1 MTIKLDQI
9 SDAILN
15 APGGAILALSFIP
28 GGNIDTTSTSFVDIT
43 ESTGSFSVAVAGTYT
58 VIFCTQCF
66 LVSGSAESTNFRLV
80 IDAGT
85 GSEQIVGPD
94 DATWRIFHNEAGEQ
108 HPSTMATTVNLTS
121 GGHTIKTQWRRSAGS
136 NTHRMDG
143 NDYTRVLLVGSG
155 GSGAGGSISNRTTRA
170 TNLTVSGTITPDA
183 RQEVTEL
190 TQSISTVAGESVLAV
205 FNGLAYYDQA
215 GPATITCYA
224 SLYIDSSLV
233 QETTVNIDSNGDW
246 ANLNFSYVTTSLT
259 AGSHIFVLKVSRAT
273 SSQPT
278 WTLSANCR
286 LDTFRFRG
294 GLIPIQKDGT
304 DIVTSPRALN
314 FQGSAVTI
322 DSTTNVANIRLNEA
336 LTTPT
341 QTVMLINNTVSSTRT
356 TTSSS
361 FSDIDAN
368 LSATITIPYTGT
380 YQLQLNVGGLY
391 DPSAGCEVRFAVLVD
406 SVIVTTNDKRWEGS
420 LAPSRENFSCQEPA
434 TLTAGSHTFKLQW
447 KRSSGVGTVTAD
459 TVCHF
464 TLQAFLLTGSGAGGI
479 LTSTSSTSGNVSV
492 STVSPTWTD
501 VYTLSEIV
509 CSNTE
514 SIQFSVSSQARMDSG
529 GTIACMQL
537 RLYDTSTSLVIGSGP
552 VATSTS
558 LTEYQNLSYVVCP
571 SLALGSHIVKLQATA
586 TSAGTSPWTVNFA
599 NTCVTRFRGGLVP
612 VQKDGAL
619 ILDKPSAFDFTGS
632 GVQVTNIG
640 GTAKVSLVGAGGSIE
655 DPAFFSYQVGQQSW
669 SVFSGNYSV
678 GGKFICKFPCK
689 IKGATIYTRISGAH
703 TIRARLW
710 NTSGVAVRT
719 IDISCSGP
727 GWYRGLFDSYYDI
740 AQADVGKI
748 FTISQWHTAGTY
760 CNEDDA
766 SDIQEGTIGIGKAY
780 VAVSRSNY
788 YAAGDAF
795 PNSYA
800 SGKSYP
806 VDPII
811 EVNGDPSGFVFPE
824 NIPILEYNSASV
836 VNIKAVAGASTT
848 INALLNN
855 GARYTY
861 NGTLTVNLTV
871 SGLGG
876 IDIGSEASSTW
887 YYIYLVPSGVNGQL
901 GAIASITAP
910 TTGPTGYSVW
920 RYIGAIRNDSSSNII
935 KFYQVEN
942 CFEYATNV
950 QPIPFTGAG
959 SADTSLQTLSLT
971 SYIPATASQ
980 VHLGGYIQVN
990 SAGTMYFFSDGD
1002 AIVTS
1007 SATRWDSSHSR
1018 LGGNA
1023 AAEID
1028 HLNAWIPTTGTK
1040 QVGYFREVAYSQCR
1054 VDCFGWKD
1062 GFISNLTS
1070 QNQAQYTP
1078 DTKLSRLVYSSA
1090 SAINI
1095 MPEFG
1100 QPTTSRLTFQ
1110 DGKQRYYNGTL
1121 AWSFTNGVADLGLDT
1136 GTEASSTWYYMYA
1149 VPKSGDDSQFSVRA
1163 SITSPI
1169 TGPTGYT
1176 NFVYLGAFRNNSS
1189 SDIVK
1194 FYQSKNEFSFAAQ
1207 QNVQDQSNPSSEAS
1221 PVEVDLSS
1229 FVPATASSVSVFAKG
1244 YTPGGYC
1251 EIRWWAYPDSAG
1263 TPFKTWWCNTGDTNV
1278 NEEIPLP
1285 STTKSIYQQRTDY
1298 SSGNLQY
1305 WLLYVNKW
1313 SDGYIGGFPTGA
1325 AQIQP
1330 QYTPDTKLPM
1340 LAYNDTASI
1349 NISAAPGWP
1358 TTSRLTF
1365 QDGKQ
1370 RFSNG
1375 TLAWS
1380 FANGV
1385 ADLGLDTGTEASS
1398 TWYFMYA
1405 VPKSGDDSLF
1415 SVRASINP
1423 PATGPTGYTKFVY
1436 LGAFRNNASSN
1447 IIRFIQTGAFSFKY
1461 QSAKF
1466 LYNEAGPAPETTPGT
1481 LIDCSTYV
1489 PSTASIMWLF
1499 NNIAPAI
1506 SANFEQWQCDWY
1518 PYTYAS
1524 GDQAYTFVQGATHG
1538 YENQLQM
1545 LIDVPMPSSTKS
1557 VYRCVWRVSGT
1568 AASLSW
1574 HSASITGWDDQ
1585 YLMK

>member
-28 GGNIDTTSTSFVDIT
+28 GGNIDTTSTSFADIT
-43 ESTGSFSVAVAGTYT
+43 GSTGSFSVAVAGMYT

-80 IDAGT
+80 IDAST

-94 DATWRIFHNEAGEQ
+94 DATWRIFHNETGEQ
-108 HPSTMATTVNLTS
+108 HPSTMVATVNLTS
-121 GGHTIKTQWRRSAGS
+121 GAHTIKTQWRRSAGS

-155 GSGAGGSISNRTTRA
+155 GSGAGGSISNRTSRA
-170 TNLTVSGTITPDA
+170 TNLTVSGTVTPDS
-183 RQEVTEL
+183 RQEVAEL
-190 TQSISTVAGESVLAV
+190 TQYISTVSGESVLAV

-224 SLYIDSSLV
+224 SLYIDDSFV

-246 ANLNFSYVTTSLT
+246 ANLSFSYITTSLT
-259 AGSHIFVLKVSRAT
+259 AGSHSLILKVSRAT

-341 QTVMLINNTVSSTRT
+341 QTVMLVNNTVSSTRT

-391 DPSAGCEVRFAVLVD
+391 DPSTGCEVRFAVLVD

-464 TLQAFLLTGSGAGGI
+464 TLQAFLLTGSGAGGTI
-479 LTSTSSTSGNVSV
+479 TSQYNLPSSTTNIDISGSALVWYDI
-492 STVSPTWTD
+492 TG
-501 VYTLSEIV
+501 
-509 CSNTE
+509 
-514 SIQFSVSSQARMDSG
+514 FSVSFTTTSNEDVLITSNLNTVNT
-529 GTIACMQL
+529 GTTYEWADYRIIV
-537 RLYDTSTSLVIGSGP
+537 DGNTSLSATGRERYGYQWENRPIDLSYMCKGLSAGSHTAKLQWLRNSASLAIRIENWTGSGE
-552 VATSTS
+552 A
-558 LTEYQNLSYVVCP
+558 LQKNWLS
-571 SLALGSHIVKLQATA
+571 
-586 TSAGTSPWTVNFA
+586 
-599 NTCVTRFRGGLVP
+599 VTQFRGGLVP

-760 CNEDDA
+760 CNEDDT

-800 SGKSYP
+800 SSKSYP

-848 INALLNN
+848 LNALLNN
-855 GARYTY
+855 GARYVY

-901 GAIASITAP
+901 GAVASITTP
-910 TTGPTGYSVW
+910 TAGPTGYSVW

-1002 AIVTS
+1002 AVVTS
-1007 SATRWDSSHSR
+1007 STTRWDSSHSR

-1090 SAINI
+1090 SAINV

-1136 GTEASSTWYYMYA
+1136 GTEASSTWY
-1149 VPKSGDDSQFSVRA
+1149 
-1163 SITSPI
+1163 
-1169 TGPTGYT
+1169 
-1176 NFVYLGAFRNNSS
+1176 
-1189 SDIVK
+1189 
-1194 FYQSKNEFSFAAQ
+1194 
-1207 QNVQDQSNPSSEAS
+1207 
-1221 PVEVDLSS
+1221 
-1229 FVPATASSVSVFAKG
+1229 
-1244 YTPGGYC
+1244 
-1251 EIRWWAYPDSAG
+1251 
-1263 TPFKTWWCNTGDTNV
+1263 
-1278 NEEIPLP
+1278 
-1285 STTKSIYQQRTDY
+1285 
-1298 SSGNLQY
+1298 
-1305 WLLYVNKW
+1305 
-1313 SDGYIGGFPTGA
+1313 
-1325 AQIQP
+1325 
-1330 QYTPDTKLPM
+1330 
-1340 LAYNDTASI
+1340 
-1349 NISAAPGWP
+1349 
-1358 TTSRLTF
+1358 
-1365 QDGKQ
+1365 
-1370 RFSNG
+1370 
-1375 TLAWS
+1375 
-1380 FANGV
+1380 
-1385 ADLGLDTGTEASS
+1385 
-1398 TWYFMYA
+1398 FMYA
-1405 VPKSGDDSLF
+1405 VPKSSDDSLF

-1447 IIRFIQTGAFSFKY
+1447 IIRFIQTGTFSFRY

-1489 PSTASIMWLF
+1489 PTTASVMWLF
-1499 NNIAPAI
+1499 NNIAPPI
-1506 SANFEQWQCDWY
+1506 SASFEQWQCDWY
-1518 PYTYAS
+1518 PYTYVS
-1524 GDQAYTFVQGATHG
+1524 GDTAYTFVQGATHG

-1545 LIDVPMPSSTKS
+1545 LIDIPMPSSTKS

-1568 AASLSW
+1568 AANLSW
-1574 HSASITGWDDQ
+1574 HSASITGWNDA